1 MTLTDKAAC
10 WVELGLGG
18 WSGQPREAQLLL
30 PFAPPPF
37 PTPPSFP
44 SCKGGGVVLGTV
56 TTKVLVREVEHGDY
70 KGSMVGKGLFG
81 VGEYDVGMM
90 RKWV

>member
-1 MTLTDKAAC
+1 M
-10 WVELGLGG
+10 LGG
-18 WSGQPREAQLLL
+18 VGAGRLERATQGSPA
-30 PFAPPPF
+30 APPICS
-37 PTPPSFP
+37 PSLP
-44 SCKGGGVVLGTV
+44 HSTQLPQLQGGAVLGTV

-81 VGEYDVGMM
+81 VGEYDVSMM